1 MMPPS
6 FLSGNDACSL
16 PSALTRPSPRHAA
29 PYTSTSP
36 SRFITRAGDRRRRV
50 DSWEGDRA
58 GLEVFGV
65 AGEELLPGDDG
76 LGQDRKKK
84 DRQTCEK
91 DLVSRTKETWEVGK
105 CRRTGA
111 G

>member
-1 MMPPS
+1 
-6 FLSGNDACSL
+6 
-16 PSALTRPSPRHAA
+16 
-29 PYTSTSP
+29 
-36 SRFITRAGDRRRRV
+36 
-50 DSWEGDRA
+50 
-58 GLEVFGV
+58 V